1 VGRRYAFLV
10 FLLLAAHGCAP
21 RTDEPSL
28 ARSRRVALR
37 VGERVPD
44 ASEREIAGSI
54 VRPVTPGTPDFGRL
68 VRCDDPRIVFKDEE
82 ESGDDRLMT
91 PRLRGRL
98 VALSA
103 LVRQRWP
110 GVSLR
115 VTEAWDRD
123 REHGAS
129 SLHYEGR
136 AADVTTSDMDP
147 GKLGELSWLA
157 VDAGIDWVFF
167 ENQAH
172 VHLSVTR

>member
-1 VGRRYAFLV
+1 MGRRHALLV
-10 FLLLAAHGCAP
+10 VLLVAAVACAP

-54 VRPVTPGTPDFGRL
+54 LKPVTPGTPEFGRL
-68 VRCDDPRIVFKDEE
+68 VRCDDSRIVFKDEE
-82 ESGDDRLMT
+82 ESGDDQLMT

-98 VALSA
+98 VALAA
-103 LVRQRWP
+103 LVQKRWP
-110 GVSLR
+110 GISLR

-136 AADVTTSDMDP
+136 AADVTTSDVDP
-147 GKLGELSWLA
+147 GKLGDLAWLA
-157 VDAGIDWVFF
+157 VDAGMDWVFF

-172 VHLSVTR
+172 VHVSVTR